1 MENNH
6 SNYIDSGGPHVLFN
20 GDSSVWGPSSSFVLQ
35 LLESVFPH
43 YKKSFL
49 ELGFSSLEKS
59 STWVHGFWPSW
70 ADAPAASQK
79 CWVGVE
85 MQQSCHCKLEKEK
98 KKPQNRGF
106 IYHWRGL
113 VTSSW
118 LCRGTLIA
126 LLVSHSAT
134 WGSACG
140 WWEVLKS
147 IFVSTALKRKEK
159 LGLPRG
165 NVSWWC
171 WFRIAVTRLL
181 PGLANRVTPLFRET
195 SEAYNI
201 RGKAKNDQN
210 WPSVAHQS
218 AEQFLIITSVIFRM
232 VRDADWLKDRK
243 PAWKLQLYN
252 SANLKKAGN
261 SVLQNGGTPL
271 CTAITSLMLQWR
283 HQNPEVNTN

>member
-1 MENNH
+1 MELPR
-6 SNYIDSGGPHVLFN
+6 S
-20 GDSSVWGPSSSFVLQ
+20 
-35 LLESVFPH
+35 
-43 YKKSFL
+43 SFL

-59 STWVHGFWPSW
+59 GTWVHGFWPSW

-98 KKPQNRGF
+98 KEIQRLYLPLRSPG
-106 IYHWRGL
+106 H
-113 VTSSW
+113 VTRP
-118 LCRGTLIA
+118 CRGTPAA
-126 LLVSHSAT
+126 LLVRHRVT
-134 WGSACG
+134 WSTMYG

-147 IFVSTALKRKEK
+147 IFVSTAFKRKEK

-201 RGKAKNDQN
+201 RGKGKDDQN
-210 WPSVAHQS
+210 WP
-218 AEQFLIITSVIFRM
+218 
-232 VRDADWLKDRK
+232 
-243 PAWKLQLYN
+243 
-252 SANLKKAGN
+252 
-261 SVLQNGGTPL
+261 
-271 CTAITSLMLQWR
+271 
-283 HQNPEVNTN
+283 